1 MPISTTSQTV
11 YDGVRNVV
19 MQFTGRSDGSG
30 QETNVVKV
38 DVSELT
44 PSCAK
49 VRIEKIVY
57 DVDGG
62 VIELLW
68 DAQTPVP
75 FLELA
80 TSGAFDYC
88 RAPLQNGGG
97 DTASGDILLSTKG
110 FELNSSYSITIEM
123 KKKGV

>member
-57 DVDGG
+57 EVDGG

-80 TSGAFDYC
+80 TSGAFDY
-88 RAPLQNGGG
+88 
-97 DTASGDILLSTKG
+97 
-110 FELNSSYSITIEM
+110 
-123 KKKGV
+123 